1 MSKTTKDTKTED
13 PAVEQEVDATEA
25 TTAPAAPAWMAED
38 YAGPI
43 TADQSAQR
51 IARFG
56 HHVTKPAAD
65 PVTK

>member
-1 MSKTTKDTKTED
+1 MSKTTKDPKTED
-13 PAVEQEVDATEA
+13 PAVEPEGDGSESS
-25 TTAPAAPAWMAED
+25 TAPAEPAWLAEE

-43 TADQSAQR
+43 TADQAAQR